1 MASLLGVK
9 VMGCNS
15 LFGVET
21 HTYVQEKN
29 RENFSSIN
37 DGHFGKKTRSRVSKC
52 RRDRR

>member
-1 MASLLGVK
+1 
-9 VMGCNS
+9 MGCNS

-37 DGHFGKKTRSRVSKC
+37 DGHFGKKNSIASFQVSL
-52 RRDRR
+52 